1 MPVLST
7 ATASRWTEALRWS
20 KEVAERFTICTIG
33 VPSNGKSSVRGPQE
47 LSPPNP
53 TRPERWWTGNAAS
66 GRCRPS
72 SPRRS
77 ELVGA
82 FQPVDRSVSM
92 KIAILDDYQNV
103 AAGCADWSVLTRSA
117 ELTFFND
124 HVADV
129 EALVARLAPFD
140 VICMMRERTPLTA
153 EIIGRLP
160 ALKLIAW
167 TGPRNASIDI
177 GAARARGIEIVN
189 TGYNSYPTIELTW
202 GLILASARH
211 LVTEA
216 QGVRAGM
223 WQKTLGVGLHGKT
236 LGIVGLG
243 RVGAGVARVGL
254 AFGMKV
260 IAWSQN
266 LTSDKA
272 SEHGVT
278 LATKEELFRTS
289 DIVSVHVILSDR
301 SRGLVGKSEIALMK
315 SSALLVNTSRGP
327 IVAESALIEALR
339 DKRIGGAAVDVFDRE
354 PLPADH
360 PFRSLPN
367 ILATPHIGYVSHDL
381 YSTFYNDTVG
391 NIQRWLV

>member
-1 MPVLST
+1 
-7 ATASRWTEALRWS
+7 
-20 KEVAERFTICTIG
+20 
-33 VPSNGKSSVRGPQE
+33 
-47 LSPPNP
+47 
-53 TRPERWWTGNAAS
+53 
-66 GRCRPS
+66 
-72 SPRRS
+72 
-77 ELVGA
+77 
-82 FQPVDRSVSM
+82 M

-103 AAGCADWSVLTRSA
+103 AAQCADWSPLAVSA

-124 HVADV
+124 HVSDAD
-129 EALVARLAPFD
+129 ALVSRLAPFD
-140 VICMMRERTPLTA
+140 IICVMRERTPLTA

-160 ALKLIAW
+160 ALKLIAS

-177 GAARARGIEIVN
+177 GAAHARGIEIVN

-211 LVTEA
+211 IVTEA
-216 QGVRAGM
+216 QGMRAGM

-260 IAWSQN
+260 VAWSQN
-266 LTSDKA
+266 LSSDMA
-272 SEHGVT
+272 SENGVT

-301 SRGLVGKSEIALMK
+301 TRGLVGRSEFDLMK

-327 IVAESALIEALR
+327 IVVESALVEALR
-339 DKRIGGAAVDVFDRE
+339 AKRIAGAAVDVFDRE
-354 PLPADH
+354 PLSPEH
-360 PFRSLPN
+360 PFRSFPN
-367 ILATPHIGYVSHDL
+367 VLATPHIGYVADDL
-381 YSTFYNDTVG
+381 YRTFYQDTVS
-391 NIQRWLV
+391 NIVSWIARRSATDPR